1 MPPTCKRINRGKALQ
16 TKKKVD
22 PIQKKLASIKLLLL
36 DVDGVLTQGDVV
48 YDDDGRQIKTFNVK
62 DGLGLRLL
70 KAAGIEAGVV
80 TGRRSE
86 ALYHRCKDLDIT
98 LIFDHIKD
106 KVAVLEELRQ
116 KGPYHPENIAYV
128 GDDLPDLPIMKRVG
142 LAVAVADACEPV
154 RGCADIITGAP
165 GGGGAVREICE
176 QILKSQGHWEKSLK
190 YFE

>member
-1 MPPTCKRINRGKALQ
+1 MINRGKTLQ
-16 TKKKVD
+16 TMGKVD
-22 PIQKKLASIKLLLL
+22 PIEKKLTSIKLLLL
-36 DVDGVLTQGDVV
+36 DVDGVLTPGDVV
-48 YDDDGRQIKTFNVK
+48 YDDDGRQIKSFNVK

-70 KAAGIEAGVV
+70 KAAGIEVGVV
-80 TGRRSE
+80 TGRRSQ

-116 KGPYHPENIAYV
+116 KRPYHPENIAYV

-154 RGCADIITGAP
+154 RVCADIITGAA
-165 GGGGAVREICE
+165 GGAGAVREVCE
-176 QILKSQGHWEKSLK
+176 QILKSQGRWEKSIK

>member
-1 MPPTCKRINRGKALQ
+1 LQ

-22 PIQKKLASIKLLLL
+22 PIQKMLTSIKLLLL

-48 YDDDGRQIKTFNVK
+48 YGDDGRQIKTFNVK

-70 KAAGIEAGVV
+70 KAAGIEVGVV

-86 ALYHRCKDLDIT
+86 ALYHRCRDLDIT

-106 KVAVLEELRQ
+106 KVAVLEELLQ
-116 KGPYHPENIAYV
+116 KRSYHPKNIAYV

-154 RGCADIITGAP
+154 RVCADIITGAP

-190 YFE
+190 YFEPQ

>member
-1 MPPTCKRINRGKALQ
+1 MINRGKTLQ
-16 TKKKVD
+16 TMGKVD
-22 PIQKKLASIKLLLL
+22 PIEKKLTSIKLLLL
-36 DVDGVLTQGDVV
+36 DVDGVLTPGDVV
-48 YDDDGRQIKTFNVK
+48 YDDDGRQIKSFNVK

-70 KAAGIEAGVV
+70 KAAGIEVGVV
-80 TGRRSE
+80 TGRRSQ

-116 KGPYHPENIAYV
+116 KRPYHPENIAYV

-154 RGCADIITGAP
+154 RVCADIITGAA
-165 GGGGAVREICE
+165 GGAGAVREVCE
-176 QILKSQGHWEKSLK
+176 QILKSQGLWGKSIK

>member
-1 MPPTCKRINRGKALQ
+1 MEKIG
-16 TKKKVD
+16 

-70 KAAGIEAGVV
+70 KAAGIEVGVV
-80 TGRRSE
+80 TGRHSE
-86 ALYHRCKDLDIT
+86 ALYHRCRDLDIT
-98 LIFDHIKD
+98 LIYDHIKD
-106 KVAVLEELRQ
+106 KVAVLEELMQ
-116 KGPYHPENIAYV
+116 EGQYHPEHIAYV

-154 RGCADIITGAP
+154 RVWADITTGAP
-165 GGGGAVREICE
+165 GGSGAVREVCE

>member
-1 MPPTCKRINRGKALQ
+1 MEKI
-16 TKKKVD
+16 D
-22 PIQKKLASIKLLLL
+22 SIQKKLAAIKLLLL
-36 DVDGVLTQGDVV
+36 DVDGVLTQGDIV
-48 YDDDGRQIKTFNVK
+48 YDDDGRQIKAFNVK

-70 KAAGIEAGVV
+70 KTAGIEVGVV

-106 KVAVLEELRQ
+106 KVAVLEELIQ
-116 KGPYHPENIAYV
+116 EGQYHPENIAFV

-154 RGCADIITGAP
+154 RACADIITGAA
-165 GGGGAVREICE
+165 GGNGAVREICE
-176 QILKSQGHWEKSLK
+176 QIIKSQGHWEKSLK